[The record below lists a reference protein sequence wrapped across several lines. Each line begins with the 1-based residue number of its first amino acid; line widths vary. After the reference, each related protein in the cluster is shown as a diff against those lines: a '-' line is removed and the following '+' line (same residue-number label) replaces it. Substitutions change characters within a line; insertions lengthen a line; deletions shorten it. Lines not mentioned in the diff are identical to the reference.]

1 MENDTEIEPMPPK
14 RRGRPPKLDED
25 VIFGHDIDSDEEK
38 RLREENEIA
47 LTLEREDATT
57 STIIVNRR
65 QNRQERYAHLA
76 EIGLKDYNREEIAR
90 QYGGGEYRCRIRRS
104 DGSFGPTWYFSVDR
118 TRKCELDA
126 DGQGTSAGYDAVK
139 LVETVADR
147 LISKN
152 SSPDQNNFIAMMSQ
166 KSDDMMKMMMMQQQE
181 STKLLVGMMQAFA
194 QMNQNHPPAPVGDNA
209 LTQISTT
216 LLKHSLEQNGTRMD
230 DMIGTMIKLK
240 KLSEDDSE
248 NSEEGGGG
256 SFLKDIV
263 GAIPLIMKQVFQA
276 QAAPTIEPLPNQA
289 KAPIAPQEV
298 KVDVAPVPPP
308 INKIGLAL
316 ANLIQFAESNA
327 NPEDVHN
334 AYEPMLS
341 SEEYEALAKYLD
353 VEDWW
358 EKLTTLLPHIK
369 DHKAWFTE
377 LRALIIAD
385 PVIVE
390 DSSQP
395 VIGVP
400 AKRSKKK
407 VDIKT

>member
-126 DGQGTSAGYDAVK
+126 EGQGTSAGYDAVK

-152 SSPDQNNFIAMMSQ
+152 TAPDQTNFIAMMSQ
-166 KSDDMMKMMMMQQQE
+166 KSDDMLKMMMMQQQE

-194 QMNQNHPPAPVGDNA
+194 QMNQNHPAAPAGDSA

-216 LLKHSLEQNGTRMD
+216 LLKHSLEQSGTRMD
-230 DMIGTMIKLK
+230 DMIGTIIKLK
-240 KLSEDDSE
+240 KLSDEDD
-248 NSEEGGGG
+248 EEDTGNG
-256 SFLKDIV
+256 SFMKDIV

-276 QAAPTIEPLPNQA
+276 PAAPAAETLPSAIPNQA
-289 KAPIAPQEV
+289 PTTPEKTQTA
-298 KVDVAPVPPP
+298 PPP
-308 INKIGLAL
+308 PQVNKIGLAL
-316 ANLIQFAESNA
+316 ANLIQFAESKA
-327 NPEDVHN
+327 DPIDVHN

-341 SEEYEALAKYLD
+341 EDEYDALAKYLD
-353 VEDWW
+353 VPNWW
-358 EKLTTLLPHIK
+358 ENLTAMLPQITPHQEWFSALRELVIAPKPSDEPIK
-369 DHKAWFTE
+369 SPKS
-377 LRALIIAD
+377 R
-385 PVIVE
+385 PK
-390 DSSQP
+390 P
-395 VIGVP
+395 
-400 AKRSKKK
+400 SKKNI
-407 VDIKT
+407 DIPQ